1 MEETKVDWTKIDWK
15 AYWRLVDRRGDDALC
30 VHVRDNGSREFVV
43 ARGYDDET
51 GHWASGEYFESLAL
65 AAGHLEGRAVS
76 TVDSSELVLASYWT
90 REDIRTALGDF
101 DVPVTEENVDMV
113 VERLGLDGG
122 WDAFETLKSP
132 FNEELCMTGNEFI
145 AEEVAWMR
153 KEMGEGGT
161 DWTSSG
167 MPSHP
172 ADGSST
178 VAARR
183 TTAPAATAGGWMAS
197 ASPTVGSGCAR
208 DLLGASRRGTGSNG
222 CARSP

>member
-1 MEETKVDWTKIDWK
+1 MEETNVDWK
-15 AYWRLVDRRGDDALC
+15 ANWQLVDRRGDDALC

-90 REDIRTALGDF
+90 REDIRTAMGDF

-153 KEMGEGGT
+153 KEMGEGEAKEGVR
-161 DWTSSG
+161 DGLDVLGDAVSSCG
-167 MPSHP
+167 RGFCGCGE
-172 ADGSST
+172 ADDC
-178 VAARR
+178 
-183 TTAPAATAGGWMAS
+183 PGGN
-197 ASPTVGSGCAR
+197 G
-208 DLLGASRRGTGSNG
+208 RGLDGECLSDG
-222 CARSP
+222 R